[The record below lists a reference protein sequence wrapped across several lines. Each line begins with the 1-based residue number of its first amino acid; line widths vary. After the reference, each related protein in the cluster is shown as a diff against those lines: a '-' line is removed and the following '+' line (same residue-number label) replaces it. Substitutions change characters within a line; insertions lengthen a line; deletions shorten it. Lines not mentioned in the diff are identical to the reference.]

1 LECRLECGKRARRTL
16 RRVPGAL
23 RVTMSPEVS
32 QMSIPGGK
40 LTLIGREAKRRKI
53 TLTVRKDD

>member
-1 LECRLECGKRARRTL
+1 
-16 RRVPGAL
+16 
-23 RVTMSPEVS
+23 MSPEVS

-40 LTLIGREAKRRKI
+40 LTLIGRKAKRRKI

>member
-1 LECRLECGKRARRTL
+1 MWKDGAPNI
-16 RRVPGAL
+16 PGAL